1 MAFGVLERSDADI
14 AVALQVL
21 RDRAVEQKKAHRHA
35 VWIVIAR
42 KDDGFMECRKVF
54 FFESGRKNI
63 RDSSTAYALKWLIEL
78 VEIR

>member
-21 RDRAVEQKKAHRHA
+21 RDRAVEQKKDFSTFHKTIILSCNNNPHR
-35 VWIVIAR
+35 VPM
-42 KDDGFMECRKVF
+42 GF

-78 VEIR
+78 VENR

>member
-1 MAFGVLERSDADI
+1 MTQILLW
-14 AVALQVL
+14 ALQVL

-54 FFESGRKNI
+54 FLKAGAKI
-63 RDSSTAYALKWLIEL
+63 YAILRPLM
-78 VEIR
+78 R